1 MSYSIIQSG
10 GDLLS
15 KDNIQSV
22 YNNLLQELRRGNI
35 ILSVLSQL
43 LEPQYGY
50 SLVVLLEN
58 KGISIE
64 PGTLY
69 PLLRRLEKQELL
81 ESNWDTDTSKP
92 RKYYKLSESG
102 KKIYKDLCEEWF
114 KMATGMEEILNEK
127 EKK

>member
-1 MSYSIIQSG
+1 MSYSIIRVG
-10 GDLLS
+10 GGPVNEENTQL
-15 KDNIQSV
+15 V

-43 LEPQYGY
+43 TEPQYGY
-50 SLVVLLEN
+50 SLVVLLEE

-69 PLLRRLEKQELL
+69 PLLRRLEKQEIL

-92 RKYYKLSESG
+92 RKYYKLSDNG
-102 KKIYKDLCEEWF
+102 KKIYKDLCNEWF
-114 KMATGMEEILNEK
+114 KMADSMNNIISG
-127 EKK
+127 

>member
-1 MSYSIIQSG
+1 VN
-10 GDLLS
+10 D
-15 KDNIQSV
+15 KNIQLV

-43 LEPQYGY
+43 NNPQYGY
-50 SLVVLLEN
+50 SLVVLLEE

-69 PLLRRLEKQELL
+69 PLLRRLEKQEIL

-92 RKYYKLSESG
+92 RKYYKLSENG
-102 KKIYKDLCEEWF
+102 KKIYKDLCKEWF
-114 KMATGMEEILNEK
+114 KMTESMEKIISDK
-127 EKK
+127 E

>member
-1 MSYSIIQSG
+1 MN
-10 GDLLS
+10 DENL
-15 KDNIQSV
+15 KVV

-43 LEPQYGY
+43 REPQYGY
-50 SLVVLLEN
+50 SLVVLLEE

-69 PLLRRLEKQELL
+69 PLLRRLEKQEIL

-92 RKYYKLSESG
+92 RKYYKLSENG
-102 KKIYKDLCEEWF
+102 EEIYKDLCGEWF
-114 KMATGMEEILNEK
+114 KMVESMEQIIKDRE
-127 EKK
+127 